1 MQNAAIAHV
10 GIDAHYDRLSV
21 SASDL
26 PAALERLARESMAGN
41 VTIPHKEAVARA
53 ARCTPLAARVGAVNT
68 FWHVDGIL
76 IGHNTDVAG
85 ALAVIDRLQ
94 PSGLVNGRTTILG
107 AGGAAAA
114 ALLAVAQR
122 GAHDIVMWSRSRARA
137 EELSSRVGIQTTTT
151 GNAEDAVAGADLV
164 INATPIGLH
173 DDRVPV
179 PVSSLTRGAAVFDL
193 VYRTGE
199 TAWVRASRAA
209 GHEALDGLPM
219 LLEQG
224 ACAFECWFGVPAPR
238 DIMRHALLRE
248 SGQ

>member
-1 MQNAAIAHV
+1 MHNAAMHHL
-10 GIDAHYDRLSV
+10 GIHGHYARLAV

-26 PAALERLARESMAGN
+26 SATLQQLARAGMAGN

-53 ARCTPLAARVGAVNT
+53 AQCTPLAARVGAVNT
-68 FWHVDGIL
+68 FWHDDGEL

-85 ALAVIDRLQ
+85 ALAAIDQLR
-94 PSGLVNGRTTILG
+94 PSGLRNARTTILG

-114 ALLAVAQR
+114 ALLAIAER
-122 GAHDIVMWSRSRARA
+122 GAREIVVWSRTNARVEA
-137 EELSSRVGIQTTTT
+137 LSSRVGVTTIPADT
-151 GNAEDAVAGADLV
+151 AEAAVADADFI

-179 PVSSLTRGAAVFDL
+179 SVSSLARGAAVFDL

-209 GHEALDGLPM
+209 GHDALDGLPM

-224 ACAFECWFGVPAPR
+224 ACAFECWFGVSAPR
-238 DIMRHALLRE
+238 DVMRQALLRDF
-248 SGQ
+248 GQ